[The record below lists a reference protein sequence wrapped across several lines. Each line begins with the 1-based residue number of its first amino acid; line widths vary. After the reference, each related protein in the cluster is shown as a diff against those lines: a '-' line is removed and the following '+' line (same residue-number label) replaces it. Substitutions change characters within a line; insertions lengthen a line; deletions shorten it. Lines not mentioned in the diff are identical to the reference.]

1 MGRRWGIFFHPGRAV
16 QSFKY
21 MNLGVRRE
29 FWAGNV
35 YVGILSKQEL
45 VEVLRADKRQS
56 VWSKPEQASDKEKSQ
71 AKT

>member
-1 MGRRWGIFFHPGRAV
+1 
-16 QSFKY
+16 

-56 VWSKPEQASDKEKSQ
+56 VWSKPEQANDKEKSQ